1 MKKNIFNV
9 VSSEIKGRHLI
20 EASAGTGK
28 TYSLIHIVLRLIVEE
43 QIPIERLLVVTFTK
57 DATAELRL
65 RIRGILIKAAEAFAE
80 ATKNDPRYDATLLEL
95 IEKWRAAGVSAD
107 IFSRAIERLDDA
119 SVCTIHS
126 FCQKMLEENKFSSSE
141 GFDFEIGNSADLQT
155 EVIEEFLREEL
166 TNASSDRVKKILIE
180 SCITNEQNNKTTVW
194 QDILKALTSAPE
206 SAKHA
211 MLEDLLNVNPVT
223 GKHDKNWPVN
233 DDDEETEAA
242 LHAIFTRFIEKA
254 PEALKTKKRRA
265 GLRDFNDLLLDMY
278 AELGNTAFVRRI
290 QSRYDGILIDEFQD
304 TDPIQYTIFKRLFLS
319 EDSLAQS
326 VFFVGDPKQ
335 SIYR

>member
-1 MKKNIFNV
+1 MKKTIFNV

-65 RIRGILIKAAEAFAE
+65 RIRGILIKAAEAFAQ

-107 IFSRAIERLDDA
+107 VFSRAIERLDDA

-166 TNASSDRVKKILIE
+166 TNASSDRVNKVLME
-180 SCITNEQNNKTTVW
+180 SCITNEHTKKRTVW
-194 QDILKALTSAPE
+194 Q
-206 SAKHA
+206 
-211 MLEDLLNVNPVT
+211 
-223 GKHDKNWPVN
+223 
-233 DDDEETEAA
+233 
-242 LHAIFTRFIEKA
+242 AI
-254 PEALKTKKRRA
+254 
-265 GLRDFNDLLLDMY
+265 
-278 AELGNTAFVRRI
+278 
-290 QSRYDGILIDEFQD
+290 
-304 TDPIQYTIFKRLFLS
+304 
-319 EDSLAQS
+319 
-326 VFFVGDPKQ
+326 
-335 SIYR
+335 